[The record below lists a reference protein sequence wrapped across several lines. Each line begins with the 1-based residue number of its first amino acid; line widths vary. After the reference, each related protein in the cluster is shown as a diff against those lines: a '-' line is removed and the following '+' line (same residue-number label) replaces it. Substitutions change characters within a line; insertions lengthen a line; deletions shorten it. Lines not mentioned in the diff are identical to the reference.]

1 MSVKRIVKG
10 VTVTLI
16 LTIIILATILG
27 SSYYNLML
35 VNTKDSHIKENIYM
49 FANMHATTSSS
60 NVTMYRSPQIVYSM
74 EAVLIFAKIYGDFK
88 NVTLSVTITLN
99 LQGPSSK

>member
-27 SSYYNLML
+27 LSYYNFITL
-35 VNTKDSHIKENIYM
+35 VNTKD
-49 FANMHATTSSS
+49 A
-60 NVTMYRSPQIVYSM
+60 QIS
-74 EAVLIFAKIYGDFK
+74 F
-88 NVTLSVTITLN
+88 
-99 LQGPSSK
+99 